1 MTNKERILAHNNLID
16 AAITKA
22 NSLPDI
28 GSGGAGDNFIEQDA
42 TSSYTNETASRI
54 GSYKFCS
61 NIILEEIS
69 LPSCVSIG
77 EHAFEWCEH
86 LTSLYLPSCKRI
98 EAHAFEYCT
107 SLTSVSLPSCE
118 FIGGGCFAD
127 CTSLKSL
134 ILPGETIV
142 TLATEDALMGTII
155 HLEQSDIW
163 DDVEGKIYVPA
174 NLVEQYKTAT
184 NWSYYTRAITAI
196 PGT

>member
-1 MTNKERILAHNNLID
+1 MSNKERIIAHNNLID

-61 NIILEEIS
+61 NRILEEVS

-77 EHAFEWCEH
+77 ESAFEWCDN

-98 EAHAFEYCT
+98 ERYAFLACL
-107 SLTSVSLPSCE
+107 SLISVSLPSCE
-118 FIGGGCFAD
+118 FIGDDCFVD
-127 CTSLKSL
+127 CNDLESLT
-134 ILPGETIV
+134 LPGETIV
-142 TLATEDALMGTII
+142 TLAASTAL
-155 HLEQSDIW
+155 
-163 DDVEGKIYVPA
+163 
-174 NLVEQYKTAT
+174 
-184 NWSYYTRAITAI
+184 
-196 PGT
+196 